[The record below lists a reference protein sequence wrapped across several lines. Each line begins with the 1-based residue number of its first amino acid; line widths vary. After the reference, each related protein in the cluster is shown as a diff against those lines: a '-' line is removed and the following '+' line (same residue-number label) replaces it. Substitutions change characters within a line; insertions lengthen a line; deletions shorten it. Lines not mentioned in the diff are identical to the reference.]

1 MSTTTTIP
9 RVSVIIP
16 VYNCDGYISQA
27 IDSILAQTYQS
38 YEIIVID
45 DGSTDNT
52 RKAMEPYMETIHYV
66 YQENQGVSA
75 ARNHGIDL
83 ARGELIA
90 FLDADDFFLP
100 DKLTAQLRVFDAQP
114 NLGIVHSGW
123 RRVNQQGETIKDE
136 TPWDYVPNLNLEGWL
151 RWKPIG
157 TMGTLMFRRDW
168 LQQVGS
174 FEPGLSQAEDV
185 DLLLRLSVKGCEAEW
200 LRQSTVCYRQHDRN
214 TMRDGVSQA
223 RSINWVLD
231 KFFASRESLPLGIS
245 LFEKQVRY
253 NTLVWSSWYLYYT
266 GFYSEMVEYLQKS
279 WQYTPFLP
287 VGTVIN
293 WIESFTGFSE
303 NMGDDLNADK
313 LAKTDEWQ
321 RLMDWVI
328 SNSAANY

>member
-1 MSTTTTIP
+1 MSTTTTP

-16 VYNCDGYISQA
+16 VYNGDRYICQA
-27 IDSILAQTYQS
+27 IESVLAQTYQS

-52 RKAMEPYMETIHYV
+52 HLVLEPYVEAIRYV

-83 ARGELIA
+83 AQGELIA
-90 FLDADDFFLP
+90 FLDADDFFLSN
-100 DKLTAQLRVFDAQP
+100 KLTAQVGVFDAQP

-123 RRVNQQGETIKDE
+123 RRVNQDGETIKDE
-136 TPWDYVPNLNLEGWL
+136 TPWDYVPKLDLEGWL

-174 FEPGLSQAEDV
+174 FEAGLGHAEDV
-185 DLLLRLSVKGCEAEW
+185 DLVLRLALQGCEADW
-200 LRQSTVCYRQHDRN
+200 LRESTVCYRQHDRN
-214 TMRDGVSQA
+214 TMRDGISQA
-223 RSINWVLD
+223 RSINRVLD
-231 KFFASRESLPLGIS
+231 KFFASESLPLEVQ
-245 LFEKQVRY
+245 LLEKQVRY

-266 GFYSEMVEYLQKS
+266 GFYSEMVEYLQRS
-279 WQYTPFLP
+279 WKYSPFLP

-293 WIESFTGFSE
+293 WIDSFTVFSE
-303 NMGDDLNADK
+303 NVGDDLDADK
-313 LAKTDEWQ
+313 LAKTSEWQ
-321 RLMDWVI
+321 NLMSWVI
-328 SNSAANY
+328 SHSEVS

>member
-1 MSTTTTIP
+1 MSTTTKTP

-16 VYNCDGYISQA
+16 VYNGDRYIRQA
-27 IDSILAQTYQS
+27 IESILSQTYQS

-52 RKAMEPYMETIHYV
+52 SLVLEPYVKAIRYI
-66 YQENQGVSA
+66 YQKNQGVSA

-100 DKLTAQLRVFDAQP
+100 DKLTAQVGVFDAQP

-123 RRVNQQGETIKDE
+123 RRVNQDGETIKDE
-136 TPWDYVPNLNLEGWL
+136 TPWDYVPKLDLEAWL

-168 LQQVGS
+168 LQQVGN
-174 FEPGLSQAEDV
+174 FEAGLGQAEDV
-185 DLLLRLSVKGCEAEW
+185 DLVLRLALQGCEADW
-200 LRQSTVCYRQHDRN
+200 LRESTVCYRQHDRN

-223 RSINWVLD
+223 RSINRVLD
-231 KFFASRESLPLGIS
+231 KFFASESLPLEVR
-245 LFEKQVRY
+245 LLEKQVRY

-266 GFYSEMVEYLQKS
+266 GFYSEMVEYLQRS
-279 WQYTPFLP
+279 WKYSPFLP

-293 WIESFTGFSE
+293 WIDSFTGFSE
-303 NMGDDLNADK
+303 NVGHDLDADR
-313 LAKTDEWQ
+313 LAKTSEWQ
-321 RLMDWVI
+321 NLMSWVI
-328 SNSAANY
+328 SHSEVS

>member
-52 RKAMEPYMETIHYV
+52 RKAMEPYMEAIHYV

-185 DLLLRLSVKGCEAEW
+185 DLVLRLSVKGCEAEW

>member
-1 MSTTTTIP
+1 MSTTATTP

-16 VYNCDGYISQA
+16 VYNCERYISQA
-27 IDSILAQTYQS
+27 IESILAQTYQS

-52 RKAMEPYMETIHYV
+52 RLVLQPYIETIHYV
-66 YQENQGVSA
+66 YQENQGVSV

-100 DKLTAQLRVFDAQP
+100 DKLTAQVGVFDAQP

-123 RRVNQQGETIKDE
+123 RRVNQEGETIKDE
-136 TPWDYVPNLNLEGWL
+136 TPWNYVPKLDLEGWL

-157 TMGTLMFRRDW
+157 TMGTLMFRRHW
-168 LQQVGS
+168 LKQVGS
-174 FEPGLSQAEDV
+174 FQSGLGQAEDV
-185 DLLLRLSVKGCEAEW
+185 DLTLRLALRGCEAEW

-223 RSINWVLD
+223 RSINGVLD
-231 KFFASRESLPLGIS
+231 KFFASESLPLGIR
-245 LFEKQVRY
+245 LLEKQVRY

-303 NMGDDLNADK
+303 NMGDDLDADK

-321 RLMDWVI
+321 QLMGWVI
-328 SNSAANY
+328 SNSGVS

>member
-1 MSTTTTIP
+1 
-9 RVSVIIP
+9 
-16 VYNCDGYISQA
+16 
-27 IDSILAQTYQS
+27 
-38 YEIIVID
+38 
-45 DGSTDNT
+45 
-52 RKAMEPYMETIHYV
+52 METIHYV

-185 DLLLRLSVKGCEAEW
+185 DLVLRLSVKGCEAEW

>member
-1 MSTTTTIP
+1 MSTTTTTP

-27 IDSILAQTYQS
+27 IESILAQTYQS

-52 RKAMEPYMETIHYV
+52 RKAMEPYMEMIHYV

-100 DKLTAQLRVFDAQP
+100 DKLTAQVRVFDTQT

-136 TPWDYVPNLNLEGWL
+136 TPWDYVPKLNLEGWL

-168 LQQVGS
+168 LQKVGS
-174 FEPGLSQAEDV
+174 FEPGLDQAEDV
-185 DLLLRLSVKGCEAEW
+185 DLVLRLSVNGCEAEW
-200 LRQSTVCYRQHDRN
+200 LQQSTVCYRQHDRN

-231 KFFASRESLPLGIS
+231 KFFASESLPLGIS

-303 NMGDDLNADK
+303 NMGDDLDADK

-321 RLMDWVI
+321 RLMGWVI
-328 SNSAANY
+328 SNSGANY

>member
-1 MSTTTTIP
+1 MSTTATTP

-16 VYNCDGYISQA
+16 VYNCDRYISQA
-27 IDSILAQTYQS
+27 IESILAQTYQS

-52 RKAMEPYMETIHYV
+52 RLALQPYIETINYV

-100 DKLTAQLRVFDAQP
+100 DKLTAQVGVFDAQP

-123 RRVNQQGETIKDE
+123 RRVNQQGDTIKDE
-136 TPWDYVPNLNLEGWL
+136 TPWNYVPKLDLEGWL

-157 TMGTLMFRRDW
+157 TMGTLMFRRHW
-168 LQQVGS
+168 LKQVGS
-174 FEPGLSQAEDV
+174 FEAGLGQAEDV
-185 DLLLRLSVKGCEAEW
+185 DLLLRLALQGCEADW

-223 RSINWVLD
+223 RSINRVLD
-231 KFFASRESLPLGIS
+231 KFFTSESLPLGVR
-245 LFEKQVRY
+245 LLEKQVRY

-279 WQYTPFLP
+279 WKYSPYLP

-303 NMGDDLNADK
+303 NMGDDLDADK
-313 LAKTDEWQ
+313 LAKTSEWQ
-321 RLMDWVI
+321 NLMGWVI
-328 SNSAANY
+328 RNSQIS

>member
-1 MSTTTTIP
+1 MSTTTTTP

-16 VYNCDGYISQA
+16 VYNCDRYINQA
-27 IDSILAQTYQS
+27 IESIFAQTYQS

-52 RKAMEPYMETIHYV
+52 RKTMEPYMEMIHYV
-66 YQENQGVSA
+66 YQQNQGVSA
-75 ARNHGIDL
+75 ARNHGINL

-100 DKLTAQLRVFDAQP
+100 DKLTDQVRIFDTQP

-123 RRVNQQGETIKDE
+123 RRVNQQGETIKNE
-136 TPWDYVPNLNLEGWL
+136 TPWDYVPKLNLEGWL

-168 LQQVGS
+168 LQEVGS
-174 FEPGLSQAEDV
+174 FEVGLSQAEDV
-185 DLLLRLSVKGCEAEW
+185 DLILRLTIRGCEAEW
-200 LRQSTVCYRQHDRN
+200 LRQCTVCYRQHERN
-214 TMRDGVSQA
+214 TIRDGVSQA
-223 RSINWVLD
+223 KSINLVLD
-231 KFFASRESLPLGIS
+231 KFFASESLPLEIK
-245 LFEKQVRY
+245 LLEKQVRY

-287 VGTVIN
+287 AGTVIN

-303 NMGDDLNADK
+303 NMGNDLDADK
-313 LAKTDEWQ
+313 LAKTYEWQ
-321 RLMDWVI
+321 HLMGWVI
-328 SNSAANY
+328 SNSGANY

>member
-1 MSTTTTIP
+1 MSTTTTTP
-9 RVSVIIP
+9 RVSVIMP
-16 VYNCDGYISQA
+16 VYNCDRYISQA
-27 IDSILAQTYQS
+27 IESILAQTYQS

-52 RKAMEPYMETIHYV
+52 RLALQPYIDIEAIRYV

-75 ARNHGIDL
+75 ARNHGINL

-100 DKLTAQLRVFDAQP
+100 DKLTAQVGVFDAQP

-123 RRVNQQGETIKDE
+123 RRVNQQGDPIKDE
-136 TPWDYVPNLNLEGWL
+136 TPWNYAPKLDLEGWL

-157 TMGTLMFRRDW
+157 TMGTLMFRRHW
-168 LQQVGS
+168 LEEVGS
-174 FEPGLSQAEDV
+174 FEPGLGHAEDV
-185 DLLLRLSVKGCEAEW
+185 DLVLRLALRGCEAEW
-200 LRQSTVCYRQHDRN
+200 LRQSTICYRQHDRN

-223 RSINWVLD
+223 RSINRVLD
-231 KFFASRESLPLGIS
+231 KFFASESIPLGIQ
-245 LFEKQVRY
+245 LLEKQVRY

-279 WQYTPFLP
+279 WKYTPFLP

-303 NMGDDLNADK
+303 NIGDDLDADQ

-321 RLMDWVI
+321 KLMGWVI
-328 SNSAANY
+328 HNSQVS

>member
-1 MSTTTTIP
+1 MSTTTTP

-16 VYNCDGYISQA
+16 VYNGDRYIYQA
-27 IDSILAQTYQS
+27 IESVLAQTYQS

-52 RKAMEPYMETIHYV
+52 RLVLEPYVEAIRYV

-83 ARGELIA
+83 AQGELIA
-90 FLDADDFFLP
+90 FLDADDFFLSN
-100 DKLTAQLRVFDAQP
+100 KLTAQVGVFDAQP

-123 RRVNQQGETIKDE
+123 RRVNQGGETIKDE
-136 TPWDYVPNLNLEGWL
+136 KPWDYVPKLDLEGWL

-174 FEPGLSQAEDV
+174 FEAGLGHAEDV
-185 DLLLRLSVKGCEAEW
+185 DLVLRLALQGCEADW
-200 LRQSTVCYRQHDRN
+200 LRESTVCYRQHDRN

-223 RSINWVLD
+223 RSINGVLD
-231 KFFASRESLPLGIS
+231 KFFASESLPLEVQ
-245 LFEKQVRY
+245 LLEKQVRY

-266 GFYSEMVEYLQKS
+266 GFYSEMVEYLQRS
-279 WQYTPFLP
+279 WKYSPFLP

-293 WIESFTGFSE
+293 WIDSFTGFSE
-303 NMGDDLNADK
+303 NVGDDLDADK
-313 LAKTDEWQ
+313 LAKTSEWQ
-321 RLMDWVI
+321 NLMSWVI
-328 SNSAANY
+328 SHSEVS